1 MTRIWGLDIGPTSVG
16 WAVIA
21 YNSARGRG
29 GILQMGCR
37 VFPESRDPH
46 GTPLNQRRRQKRM
59 ARRQLRRRRDRRRRL
74 HECLAEAGLLPPFCP
89 RLVCRQGDE
98 DDPWHVLM
106 RSNPV
111 ELRKRGLDEKLHLH
125 DLGRA
130 LYHLAQRRH
139 FRGRDLEEDEGE
151 AKGET
156 TARGKGRRGTTE
168 QRGKESKRFA
178 DEKVVKSS
186 RGSTLAALKAS
197 DQTLGQFL
205 FAKAAHERQRGI
217 HANRC
222 SVLNEFD
229 RLWNVQATYYD
240 ILRDP
245 AFRKRVKDV
254 IFVQRPGF
262 WHKNTLGECRFMP
275 GSDLCPKGSWLSQQ
289 RRMLEKLNNLSLVG
303 RDARPLDK
311 EERTAILAKLQTQA
325 SMGWGAVRMAL
336 KPLYKARGQAGVEH
350 GLKFNLEL
358 DERGTLLGNPLEAKL
373 AGIFGGQ
380 WARHPDRERIREE
393 IQRRLSTAD
402 YGAVGKQRIV
412 ILPSRERK
420 QRRADVAQSFI
431 ADFGVTAEQAAA
443 LSDLKL
449 PSGWE
454 PVSTAAL
461 QNFMP
466 HLERGVPFG
475 ALVNSPEWQNWREQA
490 FPNRV
495 QPTGEF
501 LDRLPSPTKKHPEE
515 MKRLASVRNPTV
527 VRIQNELRKVINNL
541 VAVYGKPDLIRVEVP
556 REVGK
561 SEREREEMGASQRR
575 QEKRR
580 EDAATKLREQGIAA
594 PSRSDI
600 EKYLL
605 WQECGKLDPYSGKP
619 ICFTDLFQTADFD
632 VEHIWPRSKCFDD
645 SYANKTL
652 CLKALNARKANRTP
666 FEAFG
671 SDPGWADMK
680 KRVWDLVEG
689 GKMARG
695 KATRFCREEPLDGD
709 FAARQLNDTGFA
721 ARQAVTCLK
730 RLWPD
735 VGVEAPVRVQVV
747 AGRVT
752 AQLRRLWG
760 LNKILSNDREKTRA
774 DHRHHA
780 VDALVIACTNPGI
793 TQRLSRYWQAKD
805 NPSSSPPR
813 LDPPW
818 PTIRADAERALADV
832 VVSHRVR
839 RKVSG
844 LLHDEMPWGYTKKDV
859 IKGGKTLGIYVKRV
873 RVEKLG
879 LETLKISRVEEMS
892 RNARFVVRD
901 EAVRKVLLAHLEAAD
916 VPPTKAYPPYPRV
929 SPGGPEIRK
938 VRVLAIQQKDL
949 MAPVS
954 KVGDRSANQERQP
967 LGFAALAKNHHIAIF
982 RFPDGRADFEA
993 VSLFEASR
1001 RLARQEPVVRREH
1014 DDGAAFVMS
1023 LAPGDTV
1030 EFPEGGKKGYWIVQG
1045 AWTSGQTVLEPANDA
1060 AHAKTT
1066 RPAPSALLRDGAR
1079 KVSVDPIGRIRPA
1092 ND

>member
-1 MTRIWGLDIGPTSVG
+1 MTRIWGVDIGPTSLG

-21 YNSARGRG
+21 YNRAQGTG
-29 GILQMGCR
+29 GILRMGCR
-37 VFPESRDPH
+37 IFPEARDPH

-74 HECLAEAGLLPPFCP
+74 HECLTEAGLLPPFCP
-89 RLVCRQGDE
+89 RLVCRQDDE
-98 DDPWHVLM
+98 GDPWHVLM
-106 RSNPV
+106 RSDPV
-111 ELRKRGLDEKLHLH
+111 ELRKRGLDEKLDLLE
-125 DLGRA
+125 LGRA

-139 FRGRDLEEDEGE
+139 FRGRDLDEDEEE
-151 AKGET
+151 ANGET

-168 QRGKESKRFA
+168 KPGEESKQFA
-178 DEKVVKSS
+178 DEKAGKAS

-205 FAKAAHERQRGI
+205 FAKAAHDRQRGI
-217 HANRC
+217 HANRS
-222 SVLNEFD
+222 SVSNEFD
-229 RLWNVQATYYD
+229 RLWNVQATYHD

-254 IFVQRPGF
+254 IFVQRLGF
-262 WHKNTLGECRFMP
+262 WRKNTLGECRFMP
-275 GSDLCPKGSWLSQQ
+275 GNDLCPRGSWLSQQ
-289 RRMLEKLNNLSLVG
+289 RRMLEKLNNLALVG
-303 RDARPLDK
+303 PNARPLDK
-311 EERTAILAKLQTQA
+311 DERAAILAKLQTQA
-325 SMGWGAVRMAL
+325 SMGFGAVRMAL
-336 KPLYKARGQAGVEH
+336 KPLYKARGQAGAER

-358 DERGTLLGNPLEAKL
+358 EERGTLLGNPLEAKL
-373 AGIFGGQ
+373 ADIFGGQ
-380 WARHPDRERIREE
+380 WASHPDRERIRDE
-393 IQRRLSTAD
+393 IHRRLGAAD
-402 YGAVGKQRIV
+402 YGEVGKQRVV
-412 ILPSRERK
+412 ILPYYERK
-420 QRRADVAQSFI
+420 QRRADVALSFI
-431 ADFGVTAEQAAA
+431 ADFGVSAEQAAA
-443 LSDLKL
+443 LSDLEL
-449 PSGWE
+449 PRGWE
-454 PVSTAAL
+454 PFSTAAL

-466 HLERGVPFG
+466 YLERGVPFG
-475 ALVNSPEWQNWREQA
+475 ALANSPEWQNWREQA

-515 MKRLASVRNPTV
+515 MKRLSSLRNPTV
-527 VRIQNELRKVINNL
+527 VRIENELRKVTNNL
-541 VAVYGKPDLIRVEVP
+541 VAAYGKPDMIRVELP
-556 REVGK
+556 REVGT
-561 SEREREEMGASQRR
+561 SEREREKMQAGQRR

-580 EDAATKLREQGIAA
+580 QDAATKLREQGIAA
-594 PSRSDI
+594 PSRSDV

-605 WQECGKLDPYSGKP
+605 WQECGKFDLYSGKP
-619 ICFTDLFQTADFD
+619 ICFSDLFQTGDFD
-632 VEHIWPRSKCFDD
+632 VEHIWPRSRCFDD
-645 SYANKTL
+645 SYVNKTL

-671 SDPGWADMK
+671 SDPGWADIK
-680 KRVWDLVEG
+680 KRVWDLVED

-695 KATRFCREEPLDGD
+695 KARRFCREEPLDGD
-709 FAARQLNDTGFA
+709 FTARQLNDTRFA
-721 ARQAVTCLK
+721 ARQAVACLK

-760 LNKILSNDREKTRA
+760 LNKILSNDGEKTRD

-780 VDALVIACTNPGI
+780 VDALVIACTDPDI

-805 NPSSSPPR
+805 DPGATPPW
-813 LDPPW
+813 LAPPW
-818 PTIRADAERALADV
+818 PTIRADAERALEDV
-832 VVSHRVR
+832 LVSHRVR

-844 LLHDEMPWGYTKKDV
+844 LLHDEMPWGYTNKDV
-859 IKGGKTLGIYVKRV
+859 LKGGKTLGIYVKRIG
-873 RVEKLG
+873 VEKLG

-892 RNARFVVRD
+892 RNAKFVVRD
-901 EAVRKVLLAHLEAAD
+901 EAVRKVLLAHLEAAGM
-916 VPPTKAYPPYPRV
+916 PPTKAYPPYPRV

-967 LGFAALAKNHHIAIF
+967 LGFAALANNHHIAIY
-982 RFPDGRADFEA
+982 RFPDGKADFEV

-1001 RLARQEPVVRREH
+1001 RLAKREAVVRRKH
-1014 DDGAAFVMS
+1014 DDGAVFVMS

-1030 EFPEGGKKGYWIVQG
+1030 EFPEGDKKGYWIVQG
-1045 AWTSGQTVLEPANDA
+1045 AWANGQTVLERTDDA

>member
-1 MTRIWGLDIGPTSVG
+1 MSRIWGLDIGPTSVG
-16 WAVIA
+16 WAVIVYDRA
-21 YNSARGRG
+21 QGRG
-29 GILQMGCR
+29 AILRMGCR
-37 VFPESRDPH
+37 IFPEARDLH

-59 ARRQLRRRRDRRRRL
+59 ARRQLRRRRERRRRL
-74 HECLAEAGLLPPFCP
+74 HECLAEAGLLPPCCP
-89 RLVCRQGDE
+89 RLVCREDDE
-98 DDPWHVLM
+98 GDPWHVLM
-106 RSNPV
+106 RSDPV
-111 ELRKRGLDEKLHLH
+111 ELRRRGLDEKLDLQE
-125 DLGRA
+125 LGRA
-130 LYHLAQRRH
+130 LYHLARRRH
-139 FRGRDLEEDEGE
+139 FKGRDLEEDEDE
-151 AKGET
+151 AEGET
-156 TARGKGRRGTTE
+156 TARRKGRKGTTE
-168 QRGKESKRFA
+168 QSGVA
-178 DEKVVKSS
+178 DKKAKAS
-186 RGSTLAALKAS
+186 RGSTPADLKAS

-205 FAKAAHERQRGI
+205 SEKATHERQRGI
-217 HANRC
+217 HANRS

-229 RLWNVQATYYD
+229 RLWDAQATYYD

-254 IFVQRPGF
+254 VFLERLGF
-262 WHKNTLGECRFMP
+262 WRKNTLGECRFMP
-275 GSDLCPKGSWLSQQ
+275 GNDLCPKGSWLSQQ
-289 RRMLEKLNNLSLVG
+289 RRMLEKLNNLALVG
-303 RDARPLDK
+303 PNARPLDN
-311 EERTAILAKLQTQA
+311 EERAAILAKLQTQA
-325 SMGWGAVRMAL
+325 SMSWGAVRMAL
-336 KPLYKARGQAGVEH
+336 KPLYKARGQAGAER

-358 DERGTLLGNPLEAKL
+358 DERGTLLGNPLGAKL
-373 AGIFGGQ
+373 AGIFGSH
-380 WARHPDRERIREE
+380 WAKHPDRGRIRDE
-393 IQRRLSTAD
+393 IHRRLWAAD
-402 YGAVGKQRIV
+402 YGEVGKQRVV
-412 ILPSRERK
+412 ILPPHERK
-420 QRRADVAQSFI
+420 QRRTDVAQSFI
-431 ADFGVTAEQAAA
+431 ADFGVTAEQAAV
-443 LSDLKL
+443 LRDLKL
-449 PSGWE
+449 PRGWE
-454 PVSTAAL
+454 PLSTAAL
-461 QNFMP
+461 QSFMP

-475 ALVNSPEWQNWREQA
+475 ALVNGSEWQNWRQQT

-515 MKRLASVRNPTV
+515 MKRLASLRNPTV
-527 VRIQNELRKVINNL
+527 VRVQNELRKVINNL
-541 VAVYGKPDLIRVEVP
+541 VAVYGKPDLIRVELP

-561 SEREREEMGASQRR
+561 SEREREEMQAGQRR

-605 WQECGKLDPYSGKP
+605 WQECGKVDLYSGKP
-619 ICFTDLFQTADFD
+619 ICFTDLFQTGDFD
-632 VEHIWPRSKCFDD
+632 VEHIWPRSRCFDD
-645 SYANKTL
+645 SYVNKTL

-671 SDPGWADMK
+671 CDSGWADMK
-680 KRVWDLVEG
+680 RRVWDLVED
-689 GKMARG
+689 GKMARA
-695 KATRFCREEPLDGD
+695 KAKRFCREQPLDGD
-709 FAARQLNDTGFA
+709 FTARQLNDTRFA
-721 ARQAVTCLK
+721 ARRAVAFLK

-760 LNKILSNDREKTRA
+760 LNKILSNAAEKTRD

-780 VDALVIACTNPGI
+780 VDALVIACIDPDI

-805 NPSSSPPR
+805 DPSAAPPWFA
-813 LDPPW
+813 LPW
-818 PTIRADAERALADV
+818 PTICADAKRSLADV

-859 IKGGKTLGIYVKRV
+859 IKGGNTLGIYVKRV
-873 RVEKLG
+873 PVEKLG

-892 RNARFVVRD
+892 RNAKFLVRD
-901 EAVRKVLLAHLEAAD
+901 EAVRKVLLAHLEAAG
-916 VPPTKAYPPYPRV
+916 VPPTKAYPPYPHV
-929 SPGGPEIRK
+929 GPGGPEIRK
-938 VRVLAIQQKDL
+938 VRVLTIQQKDL

-967 LGFAALAKNHHIAIF
+967 LGFAALANNHHIAIF

-1001 RLARQEPVVRREH
+1001 RLAKHEPVVRREH
-1014 DDGAAFVMS
+1014 DDGAVFVMS

-1030 EFPEGGKKGYWIVQG
+1030 AFPEGDKEGYWIVQG
-1045 AWTSGQTVLEPANDA
+1045 AWSNGQIVLERTNDA

-1066 RPAPSALLRDGAR
+1066 RPSPSALLRGGAR